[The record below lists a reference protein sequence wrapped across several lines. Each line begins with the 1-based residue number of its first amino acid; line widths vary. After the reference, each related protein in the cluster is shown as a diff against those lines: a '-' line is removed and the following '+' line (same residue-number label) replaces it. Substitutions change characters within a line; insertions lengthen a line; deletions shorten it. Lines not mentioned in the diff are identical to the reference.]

1 MPEGG
6 FPASPIMLIERD
18 HAGGGMRVLGID
30 PGTLTSGYG
39 IVAEEDHKLFHVVSG
54 GISPSANQPFPK
66 RLKKIY
72 EELEKIISKHRPH
85 VVVIEDLFVSK
96 NIKSALKLGHA
107 RGVAIL
113 AAMNADLPVFEYA
126 PLEVKQAV
134 VGHGKAEKKQVQLM
148 VKAILDMP
156 KIPHPADAADALAA
170 AICHIHS
177 SRLREIL
184 KSPASLRQTRGVGA
198 LRNADVRRL
207 QAG

>member
-1 MPEGG
+1 MG
-6 FPASPIMLIERD
+6 AY
-18 HAGGGMRVLGID
+18 MRVLGVD

-39 IVAEEDHKLFHVVSG
+39 IVVEEDHKLFHVASG
-54 GISPSANQPFPK
+54 GISPSAKQPFPN

-72 EELEKIISKHRPH
+72 EELVRVIGQYRPH
-85 VVVIEDLFVSK
+85 AVVVEDLFVSK

-113 AAMNADLPVFEYA
+113 AAMNAGLPVFEYS

-134 VGHGKAEKKQVQLM
+134 VGNGKAEKKQVQLM
-148 VKAILDMP
+148 VKVLLDLP
-156 KIPHPADAADALAA
+156 KVPHPADAADALAA

-184 KSPASLRQTRGVGA
+184 KNPSSLRHAGRGPGFRGA
-198 LRNADVRRL
+198 GRMR
-207 QAG
+207 

>member
-1 MPEGG
+1 
-6 FPASPIMLIERD
+6 
-18 HAGGGMRVLGID
+18 MRVLGID

-39 IVAEEDHKLFHVVSG
+39 IVTEENHKLFHVASG
-54 GISPSANQPFPK
+54 GISPSAKQPFPK

-72 EELEKIISKHRPH
+72 EELEKIIEKYRPH
-85 VVVIEDLFVSK
+85 VVVVEDLFVSK

-113 AAMNADLPVFEYA
+113 AAMNAGLPVFEYA

-148 VKAILDMP
+148 VKNLLDLQ
-156 KIPHPADAADALAA
+156 KVPHPADACDALAA

-184 KSPASLRQTRGVGA
+184 RSPSSLRQTGRGVSSAKSSVVG
-198 LRNADVRRL
+198 RL
-207 QAG
+207 QAR

>member
-1 MPEGG
+1 
-6 FPASPIMLIERD
+6 
-18 HAGGGMRVLGID
+18 MRVLGVD

-39 IVAEEDHKLFHVVSG
+39 IVAEEDHKIFHVVSG

-72 EELEKIISKHRPH
+72 EELEKIIGKYKPH
-85 VVVIEDLFVSK
+85 VVAIEDLFVSK

-113 AAMNADLPVFEYA
+113 AAMNAGIPVFEYA
-126 PLEVKQAV
+126 PLEVKQAL
-134 VGHGKAEKKQVQLM
+134 VGNGKADKKQVQFM
-148 VKAILDMP
+148 VKTLLDLQ
-156 KIPHPADAADALAA
+156 KVPHPADAADALAA

-184 KSPASLRQTRGVGA
+184 KSPAPMRQPGRGVVA
-198 LRNADVRRL
+198 MRTLVSRQ

>member
-1 MPEGG
+1 
-6 FPASPIMLIERD
+6 
-18 HAGGGMRVLGID
+18 MRVLGVD

-39 IVAEEDHKLFHVVSG
+39 MVVEEDHKLFHVVSG
-54 GISPSANQPFPK
+54 GISPSAKQPFPR

-72 EELEKIISKHRPH
+72 EELEKIIDKHRPH

-113 AAMNADLPVFEYA
+113 AAMNAGLPVFEYS

-148 VKAILDMP
+148 VKALLELP
-156 KIPHPADAADALAA
+156 KVPHPADAADALAA
-170 AICHIHS
+170 AICHIHA
-177 SRLREIL
+177 SRLREIMR
-184 KSPASLRQTRGVGA
+184 SPAALRQPGRGILTAQITGNRPSS
-198 LRNADVRRL
+198 LSR
-207 QAG
+207 QAR

>member
-1 MPEGG
+1 
-6 FPASPIMLIERD
+6 
-18 HAGGGMRVLGID
+18 MRVLGID

-54 GISPSANQPFPK
+54 GISPSAKQPFPK

-72 EELEKIISKHRPH
+72 EELEKIIDNYRPQ
-85 VVVIEDLFVSK
+85 VVVIEDIFVSK

-113 AAMNADLPVFEYA
+113 VAMNAGLAVFEYA

-134 VGHGKAEKKQVQLM
+134 VGNGKADKKQVQIM
-148 VKAILDMP
+148 VKALLDLP
-156 KIPHPADAADALAA
+156 KVPHPADAADALAT

-177 SRLREIL
+177 SRLKEIL
-184 KSPASLRQTRGVGA
+184 GNYSSLRQPARSVGTLRGAGG
-198 LRNADVRRL
+198 RR
-207 QAG
+207 A

>member
-1 MPEGG
+1 
-6 FPASPIMLIERD
+6 
-18 HAGGGMRVLGID
+18 MRVLGVD

-39 IVAEEDHKLFHVVSG
+39 IVAEEDHKLFHVASG
-54 GISPSANQPFPK
+54 GISPSAKQPFPK

-72 EELEKIISKHRPH
+72 EELEKVIEKYRPH
-85 VVVIEDLFVSK
+85 AVVVEDIFVSK

-113 AAMNADLPVFEYA
+113 AAMNAGLPVFEYA

-134 VGHGKAEKKQVQLM
+134 TGVGKADKKQVQMM
-148 VKAILDMP
+148 VKVLLDLP
-156 KIPHPADAADALAA
+156 KTPHPADAADALAA

-177 SRLREIL
+177 SRLRETL
-184 KSPASLRQTRGVGA
+184 KNSASLRQPVRRSSP
-198 LRNADVRRL
+198 LRNAGGRKA

>member
-1 MPEGG
+1 
-6 FPASPIMLIERD
+6 
-18 HAGGGMRVLGID
+18 MRVLGID

-72 EELEKIISKHRPH
+72 EEIEKIIRAHRPQIA
-85 VVVIEDLFVSK
+85 VVEDLFVSK

-107 RGVAIL
+107 RGVVIL
-113 AAMNADLPVFEYA
+113 AAMNAGLPVYEYA

-134 VGHGKAEKKQVQLM
+134 VGNGGAGKKQVQLM
-148 VKAILDMP
+148 VKTLLDLP
-156 KIPHPADAADALAA
+156 KLPQPADAADALAA

-184 KSPASLRQTRGVGA
+184 RTPSSVRQSVRTRTV
-198 LRNADVRRL
+198 LHRDRS
-207 QAG
+207 AGPRSA